1 MWHMGDGWGWW
12 MAFGW
17 AWMIGFWILVIWAV
31 SAFIGRGS
39 SDAGVRRDSQFP
51 DALETLNR
59 RYANGEISE
68 DEYERMRSRILT
80 SSETTHSSSRGIDS
94 A

>member
-17 AWMIGFWILVIWAV
+17 IWMIGFWILVIWAV
-31 SAFIGRGS
+31 SAFVGRGP
-39 SDAGVRRDSQFP
+39 SDTGVRRDSQLP

-59 RYANGEISE
+59 RYADGEISE
-68 DEYERMRSRILT
+68 DDYDRMRSRILSRSDEQYRGSDTT
-80 SSETTHSSSRGIDS
+80 S
-94 A
+94 